1 MSEDESQGRDCPHHN
16 RDSDFEPD
24 SDPDRCQKKRVGE
37 MIAECHRQLLD
48 VDRVIT
54 ESESQLIVVS
64 ESLTLRD
71 DGGEILLGTRNEI
84 TGARE
89 RIEEAQKRL
98 EELTRHIK
106 SVETQLQGEGESGL
120 VDEYGFDYDDSDGD
134 GDDHGHGYVRNT
146 ESSTKQTNPD

>member
-1 MSEDESQGRDCPHHN
+1 
-16 RDSDFEPD
+16 
-24 SDPDRCQKKRVGE
+24 

-71 DGGEILLGTRNEI
+71 DGGEILPGTRHEI

>member
-1 MSEDESQGRDCPHHN
+1 MSEDESQGQDCPHHN

-37 MIAECHRQLLD
+37 MIAECHLQLLD

-71 DGGEILLGTRNEI
+71 DGGEILPGTRNEI

-98 EELTRHIK
+98 EELTHHLK
-106 SVETQLQGEGESGL
+106 SVETQLQGEDDLIERF
-120 VDEYGFDYDDSDGD
+120 GFGQRDSDG
-134 GDDHGHGYVRNT
+134 GGHGYVRNT
-146 ESSTKQTNPD
+146 ETSTKQTNPE